1 MLNLFSELSRSSCY
15 TAHSFSNELQCS
27 VIFHC
32 YSAQSFANDYNELSH
47 FCYSAQ
53 SFYGF
58 VSHSRDSVT
67 HFATVLSHFIILST
81 ILKILLVILAQC
93 SVILQNC
100 SVIPEFQSFFKMTD
114 VGSRGGRQLTTQ
126 LEWLAGV
133 QGRTGPSRVGGVS
146 RDRGGHTGMCAVVP
160 SSIGSVGLVDCWIQV
175 MDLRFIT
182 LGDE

>member
-15 TAHSFSNELQCS
+15 TAHSFSNELRCS

-126 LEWLAGV
+126 SEC
-133 QGRTGPSRVGGVS
+133 SRVCKDA
-146 RDRGGHTGMCAVVP
+146 RDRAVRAGSHGTEAGMRACARLCLAQLARSVWWTVGSRWWTFG
-160 SSIGSVGLVDCWIQV
+160 SSP
-175 MDLRFIT
+175 
-182 LGDE
+182 